1 MAPNPSGFVV
11 NRGVN
16 LSHWLSQDFG
26 WAPRDEFLKPDDL
39 AELARLGFDH
49 VRLPFDEKELWHP
62 DGKPNETELARLL
75 AGIGWSRDAG
85 LRVILDMHTVR
96 SHHFNATNDGLVNTL
111 WTDEDAQRHF
121 LDLWGELSARLR
133 HLPVSEVAY
142 EFLNEPVADD
152 AEDWNRLVRK
162 AHAQLRELEPDRVLF
177 MGPNRWQAPDNMPV
191 LAVPSGDPNIVLS
204 VHTYA
209 PLLFTHYRAY
219 WVSFPHFEGSV
230 HYPGPVTT
238 PAELAALRA
247 NGSDQ
252 LRWETSDAADDWGP
266 ERLRRL
272 FAPAVDRAREL
283 GLQLYCGE
291 FGCLPTV
298 ARAERLAY
306 YRDFTAVMR
315 EAGMA
320 WSAWEWKGDFGIF
333 TWRGGDDLDTPL
345 DDELVAILVA
355 G

>member
-1 MAPNPSGFVV
+1 MVANPSGFAV

-26 WAPRDEFLKPDDL
+26 WAPREEYLKREDL

-49 VRLPFDEKELWHP
+49 VRLPVDEKELWQP
-62 DGKPNETELARLL
+62 DGKPNEAEFGRLL
-75 AGIGWSRDAG
+75 DGIGWSRDAG
-85 LRVILDMHTVR
+85 LRVLVDLHTVG
-96 SHHFNATNDGLVNTL
+96 SHHFNSVNEGSVITL
-111 WTDEDAQRHF
+111 WTDEGAQRHF
-121 LDLWGELSARLR
+121 LDLWRELSARLG
-133 HLPVSEVAY
+133 HLPVGEVAY
-142 EFLNEPVADD
+142 EFLNEPVAPDPQ
-152 AEDWNRLVRK
+152 DWNRLVVQ
-162 AHAQLRELEPDRVLF
+162 AHGVVRALEPDRVLF
-177 MGPNRWQAPDNMPV
+177 LGPNLWQQPEGLPL
-191 LAVPSGDPNIVLS
+191 LAVPSGDPNIILS

-209 PLLFTHYRAY
+209 PLLLTHYRAY
-219 WVSFPHFEGSV
+219 WTSFPHFEGSV

-238 PAELAALRA
+238 PDELAALRA

-252 LRWETSDAADDWGP
+252 LRRETADAGDDWGP

-272 FAPAVDRAREL
+272 FAPAIDRARET

-298 ARAERLAY
+298 PRADRLAY
-306 YRDFTAVMR
+306 YRDITAAMR

-333 TWRGGDDLDTPL
+333 TWRGPEDLRTPL
-345 DDELVAILVA
+345 DQELVGILAAV
-355 G
+355 